1 MNKNVQRGFRAP
13 EDEPLFTQQ
22 TEERG
27 ITPDSMTAGVEGYFR
42 NPAIW
47 VGEEPDSNAQLSLDN
62 AILQAVVFTTTLS
75 SGIEVRVLRNGTFLF
90 DFSSWPLAPQIQIPG
105 FRIADPKAPFRYPE
119 ETTNAEDRAE
129 EFAIMRAVVMNIHQV
144 CMLSIWWDTRHSST
158 QIGNPVTASAA
169 LKHLSFSYQRPHDMD
184 IEHIA
189 KHRMVW
195 EIEIIERSL
204 ELLDQILSCEDRPLM
219 QMVEAMYFATYRY
232 SENRLGEALILAWAV
247 CEQLVHLVWKKF
259 IRGPKLDDK
268 RKQKLKNEDYT
279 VSTIMEL
286 LEMNGEIAHE
296 LYLHLEAARSA
307 RNSWVHKMRMPR
319 ISDVRKAFRST
330 EKLLLQVK
338 KVSLSLTSHGPWRRS
353 PYMERLD
360 LGKRSKEAK
369 GCGHSTRPSRRT
381 SREPH
386 TERTRPHQTK
396 PGGEPTRTHP
406 VPVLAK
412 RNPVLIRE
420 GPDRADVPTHKRRT
434 RP

>member
-13 EDEPLFTQQ
+13 EDEPLFKQQ

-338 KVSLSLTSHGPWRRS
+338 KVSLSLTSHGPGGGAPTWNVWIWES
-353 PYMERLD
+353 VQ
-360 LGKRSKEAK
+360 KKQK
-369 GCGHSTRPSRRT
+369 GAVTRQGP
-381 SREPH
+381 
-386 TERTRPHQTK
+386 QD
-396 PGGEPTRTHP
+396 GQVGNPTQNAP
-406 VPVLAK
+406 VPTKQNQVG
-412 RNPVLIRE
+412 NPPELTPSPSLQNE
-420 GPDRADVPTHKRRT
+420 TPS
-434 RP
+434 